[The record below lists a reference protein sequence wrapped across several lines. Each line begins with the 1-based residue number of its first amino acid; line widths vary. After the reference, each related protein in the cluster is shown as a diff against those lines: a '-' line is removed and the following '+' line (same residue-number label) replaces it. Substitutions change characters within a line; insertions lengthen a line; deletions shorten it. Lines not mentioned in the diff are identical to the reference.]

1 MARINKSQLTRIE
14 IIQVATKKFLTNGYT
29 ATSIKA
35 ISDELMM
42 STGNL
47 TFYFPTKEHLL
58 AALVE
63 LLCEFQQRMMEE
75 ETEEGYSSLMALC
88 LELTAMASMCEKN
101 EVIRDFYLASYSSPM
116 ALQIIRQ
123 NDAERAKVVFTD
135 TCGHWTDEQFLEAET
150 LVSGIEYATL
160 MKTENSAS
168 LETRIAGALDHI
180 MMIYGIPEE
189 TRKIKIEK
197 VLKMDYISIG
207 NKIFDKFIAFAE
219 EATEQAIESLLSV
232 KRKAV

>member
-14 IIQVATKKFLTNGYT
+14 IIQVATKKFLTNGYS

-58 AALVE
+58 AEFVE
-63 LLCEFQQRMMEE
+63 LLCKFQQRMMEE
-75 ETEEGYSSLMALC
+75 ETEEGYSSLMAMC

-123 NDAERAKVVFTD
+123 NDAERAKVVFAD
-135 TCGHWTDEQFLEAET
+135 TCGDWTDEQFLEAET

-168 LETRIAGALDHI
+168 LETRIAGALNYI

-189 TRKIKIEK
+189 TRKMKIENG
-197 VLKMDYISIG
+197 LH
-207 NKIFDKFIAFAE
+207 FHRE
-219 EATEQAIESLLSV
+219 
-232 KRKAV
+232 